1 MATKALTTKL
11 IKELGT
17 ELAKTGFLAIAYS
30 NVGIPRSTFYFWKN
44 QAEEIAKEYPTRENV
59 PAEDQLLLEFLDTI
73 QISRAKAGKK
83 MTDAA
88 FKAAQTDGHLALKIL
103 ERIYR
108 LEAEF
113 APPDYR
119 NTSSNDNS
127 SSNDGTGIGMMPYLV
142 DGQDLDQILQQQQS
156 SALLLAKTRTDE
168 LS

>member
-11 IKELGT
+11 IKELGN
-17 ELAKTGFLAIAYS
+17 ELSKTGFLAIAYS
-30 NVGIPRSTFYFWKN
+30 NVGIPRSTFYYWKN

-59 PAEDQLLLEFLDTI
+59 PEEDQLLLEFLDTI

-103 ERIYR
+103 ERIFR
-108 LEAEF
+108 HETEF
-113 APPDYR
+113 APPVYR
-119 NTSSNDNS
+119 ESTDDAPAGDN
-127 SSNDGTGIGMMPYLV
+127 GTGIALIPSMGS
-142 DGQDLDQILQQQQS
+142 DNDLDQLLQQQQS
-156 SALLLAKTRTDE
+156 DALLLAKTKTSE

>member
-11 IKELGT
+11 IKELGN
-17 ELAKTGFLAIAYS
+17 ELSKTGFLAIAYS

-44 QAEEIAKEYPTRENV
+44 QAEEIAKEYPTREKV
-59 PAEDQLLLEFLDTI
+59 PEEDQLLLEFLDTI

-103 ERIYR
+103 ERIFR
-108 LEAEF
+108 HEAEF
-113 APPDYR
+113 APPVYR
-119 NTSSNDNS
+119 DGSEDAPAGDN
-127 SSNDGTGIGMMPYLV
+127 GTGIALIPSMGS
-142 DGQDLDQILQQQQS
+142 DNDLDQLLQQQQS
-156 SALLLAKTRTDE
+156 DALLLAKTKTSE

>member
-11 IKELGT
+11 IKELGN
-17 ELAKTGFLAIAYS
+17 ELSKTGFLAIAYS
-30 NVGIPRSTFYFWKN
+30 NVGIPRSTFYYWKN
-44 QAEEIAKEYPTRENV
+44 QAEELAKEYPTRENV

-103 ERIYR
+103 ERIFR
-108 LEAEF
+108 HETEF
-113 APPDYR
+113 APPVHQSTDDAPV
-119 NTSSNDNS
+119 SDN
-127 SSNDGTGIGMMPYLV
+127 GTGIALIPSMGS
-142 DGQDLDQILQQQQS
+142 DIDLDQQLQQQQS
-156 SALLLAKTRTDE
+156 EAHLLAKTKTSE

>member
-11 IKELGT
+11 IKELGN
-17 ELAKTGFLAIAYS
+17 ELSKTGFLAIAYS

-59 PAEDQLLLEFLDTI
+59 PEEDQLLLEFLDTI

-103 ERIYR
+103 ERIFR
-108 LEAEF
+108 HEAEF
-113 APPDYR
+113 APPVHR
-119 NTSSNDNS
+119 DNS
-127 SSNDGTGIGMMPYLV
+127 DDAPAADNGTGIALIPSMSD
-142 DGQDLDQILQQQQS
+142 DGDLDSMLQQQQS
-156 SALLLAKTRTDE
+156 DALLLAKTKTSE

>member
-1 MATKALTTKL
+1 MATKALTSKL
-11 IKELGT
+11 IKELGA
-17 ELAKTGFLAIAYS
+17 ELTKTGFLAIAYS

-44 QAEEIAKEYPTRENV
+44 QAEELSKEYPTRENV

-103 ERIYR
+103 ERIFR
-108 LEAEF
+108 HESEF
-113 APPDYR
+113 APPVYR
-119 NTSSNDNS
+119 EGTDDAPASDN
-127 SSNDGTGIGMMPYLV
+127 GTGIALIPSMSG
-142 DGQDLDQILQQQQS
+142 DNDLDQMLQQQQS
-156 SALLLAKTRTDE
+156 EALLLAKTETSK

>member
-11 IKELGT
+11 IKDLGNELS
-17 ELAKTGFLAIAYS
+17 KTGFLAIAYS

-44 QAEEIAKEYPTRENV
+44 QAEELAKEYPTRENV

-103 ERIYR
+103 ERIFR
-108 LEAEF
+108 HETEF
-113 APPDYR
+113 APPVNQSTDGAPAG
-119 NTSSNDNS
+119 DN
-127 SSNDGTGIGMMPYLV
+127 GTGIALIPSMGA
-142 DGQDLDQILQQQQS
+142 DNDLDQLLQQQQS
-156 SALLLAKTRTDE
+156 DALLLAKTKTNE

>member
-11 IKELGT
+11 IKELGND
-17 ELAKTGFLAIAYS
+17 LSKTGFLAIAYS

-44 QAEEIAKEYPTRENV
+44 QAEELAKEYPTRENV
-59 PAEDQLLLEFLDTI
+59 PAEDLLLLEFLDTI

-103 ERIYR
+103 ERIFR
-108 LEAEF
+108 HETEF
-113 APPDYR
+113 APPVHQSTEDAPAG
-119 NTSSNDNS
+119 DN
-127 SSNDGTGIGMMPYLV
+127 GTGIALIPSMGS
-142 DGQDLDQILQQQQS
+142 DNDLDQLLQQQQS
-156 SALLLAKTRTDE
+156 DALLLAKTKTNE

>member
-11 IKELGT
+11 IKDLGNELS
-17 ELAKTGFLAIAYS
+17 KTGFLAIAYS

-44 QAEEIAKEYPTRENV
+44 QAEELAKEYPTRENV

-103 ERIYR
+103 ERIFR
-108 LEAEF
+108 HETEF
-113 APPDYR
+113 APPVHR
-119 NTSSNDNS
+119 ESSDDAPSSDN
-127 SSNDGTGIGMMPYLV
+127 GTGIALIPSMSS
-142 DGQDLDQILQQQQS
+142 DNNLDQLLQQQQS
-156 SALLLAKTRTDE
+156 DALLLANTKTNE